1 MITYTKELG
10 EELARRGKAR
20 YAESIRAAV
29 ETPENIGK
37 MLMIDVETGDYEIA
51 DRGMEASDRLH
62 AKRPDALLYGIRIGY
77 DATEA
82 IGGFL
87 ERIA

>member
-10 EELARRGKAR
+10 EDVAQRGKAR
-20 YAESIRAAV
+20 YAESIRAEV

-37 MLMIDVETGDYEIA
+37 MLIIDVDTGDYEMDTNGIDA
-51 DRGMEASDRLH
+51 ALH
-62 AKRPDALLYGIRIGY
+62 LQAKRPDALLYGLRIGY
-77 DATEA
+77 NVSDT
-82 IGGFL
+82 IGGFM